1 MRKELDKNKLSWQLE
16 PSNSIPPEVSLP
28 YKFLPHYKYQ
38 DYTLDGK
45 TDICEF
51 FKQFEKAKQEEE
63 DRPPKEEPRLVTQ
76 LLKDKEEEF
85 KNVSKYK

>member
-1 MRKELDKNKLSWQLE
+1 MEN
-16 PSNSIPPEVSLP
+16 N
-28 YKFLPHYKYQ
+28 
-38 DYTLDGK
+38 
-45 TDICEF
+45 DIYEF

-85 KNVSKYK
+85 KNVSKLK